1 MSGTTKEKGDAC
13 DNKEDEQRVTSCTDD
28 MKKLHLTCTE
38 ITCTE
43 EDVNVCASCGKE
55 GESEASMNACNKCDL
70 VVYCNAVCK
79 KKHRSKH
86 KKNCE
91 RRVAELY
98 DERLFK
104 QPPLKEDC
112 PICMLPLPSL
122 STGHEYYSCCGKKVC
137 SGCIHAP
144 VYDNLGNIIGT
155 GGRKCPFCRSPTP
168 TSDKENIKRLK
179 KRVESGDA
187 EAIFSLGYYY
197 YEGSYGLPQDYEQA
211 LKLWQQ
217 AGELGCAEAYGNI
230 GNAYHFGEGVERDN
244 KKADHYYELAA
255 IGGNETARYNTG
267 NSERRVCNWDRAIKH
282 YMIAAGGGWNGS
294 VKSIQQLYT
303 NGHAKKDNY
312 TSALR
317 AYQKYLQEIRSE
329 QRDIAA
335 AFSEEFKYY

>member
-1 MSGTTKEKGDAC
+1 MSTDTTEG
-13 DNKEDEQRVTSCTDD
+13 QLTCTDD
-28 MKKLHLTCTE
+28 MKNMHIMCTE
-38 ITCTE
+38 QV
-43 EDVNVCASCGKE
+43 DVICANCGKE
-55 GESEASMNACNKCDL
+55 GSDLNICNKCKM
-70 VVYCNAVCK
+70 VKYCNAACK

-86 KKNCE
+86 KKKCE

-98 DERLFK
+98 DIELFK
-104 QPPLKEDC
+104 QPPKKEDC
-112 PICMLPLPSL
+112 PICFLTLPCLGSG
-122 STGHEYYSCCGKKVC
+122 SQYYACCGKTVC
-137 SGCIHAP
+137 NGCIFA
-144 VYDNLGNIIGT
+144 VRLRVIIGK
-155 GGRKCPFCRSPTP
+155 GEKCPFCRTP
-168 TSDKENIKRLK
+168 ATKSDKENIKRLK